1 MRHQRSI
8 AAIALLAALLFA
20 ALDAPAQEVQRAAPI
35 IAADVGSRVDALIY
49 KVGSHSRLEFRGTP
63 LAPQALGAARVDAE
77 ASRTTVE
84 ADFKGLPPAASLGP
98 YTTYVLWAITPEGR
112 ASSFGAIDL
121 NSRGAGKLRAT
132 TPLNGF
138 AMIVTAEPHFLVTVP
153 STRVMLRN
161 VAREFEGRVQTV
173 TTLTDRADYSTLTA
187 QVADRKRPQIVD
199 QARYAVA
206 IAKAGGA
213 DRLATAAYATAEQ
226 ALTAAESAWTS
237 KRSRDRRRAP
247 ELARLAVQAGED
259 ARIGAARRAEE
270 LQQEQAQLAAV
281 EATRASQLAAAAAL
295 DQAARAGA
303 AERRAGVAER
313 SGLDLRR
320 ELRDRMN
327 AILPT
332 RESAR
337 GLVAEVS
344 GVQFATGRA
353 TLSPP
358 ARESLARL
366 SGVLAAYPN
375 LSLRVEGHTDPT
387 GSDTT
392 NRKLSMDRAI
402 AVRDYLINK
411 GVGAPSIDVDGLGS
425 SVPVSDNATADGRSR
440 NRRVEIIVGGVGM
453 AAN

>member
-8 AAIALLAALLFA
+8 ATTALLGAIAFSI
-20 ALDAPAQEVQRAAPI
+20 LDASAQQVERAAPI
-35 IAADVGSRVDALIY
+35 ISGEVASRVDALIY
-49 KVGSHSRLEFRGTP
+49 KVGSRSRLDFRGTP
-63 LAPQALGAARVDAE
+63 LAPQAMGTARVDAE
-77 ASRTTVE
+77 ASRTLVDAE
-84 ADFKGLPPAASLGP
+84 FKGLPAAASLGP

-121 NSRGAGKLRAT
+121 NSRGSGRVEAT

-138 AMIVTAEPHFLVTVP
+138 AMIVTAEPHFLVTAP
-153 STRVMLRN
+153 STQVMLRN
-161 VAREFEGRVQTV
+161 VAKEFEGRVQTV
-173 TTLTDRADYSTLTA
+173 TTLTDRADYSKLA
-187 QVADRKRPQIVD
+187 PQPADRKRPIVID
-199 QARYAVA
+199 QARYAVG
-206 IAKAGGA
+206 IAKVSGA
-213 DRLATAAYATAEQ
+213 DRLATAAYTNAEQ

-237 KRSRDRRRAP
+237 KRSKERRRAP
-247 ELARLAVQAGED
+247 ELARLAIQAGED
-259 ARIGAARRAEE
+259 ARIAAVRRAEE
-270 LQQEQAQLAAV
+270 LQTEQAQLAAV
-281 EATRASQLAAAAAL
+281 EATRASERAAAAAL
-295 DQAARAGA
+295 EQAARAGA

-313 SGLDLRR
+313 SGLELRR
-320 ELRDRMN
+320 ELRDRMT

-332 RESAR
+332 RETAR

-387 GSDTT
+387 GSDAT

-402 AVRDYLINK
+402 TVRDYLINK

-425 SVPVSDNATADGRSR
+425 SAPVSDNATADGRSR
-440 NRRVEIIVGGVGM
+440 NRRVEIIVGGVGV